1 MCSTAIA
8 LPERVTNRDRRGS
21 TFMVLLAV
29 VFSAFFGTAF
39 FEAAIFGS
47 TFFGIGGA
55 IAAPAYPELAGRVTD
70 TAGLLK
76 PEDKAA
82 IEAELQSLEATS
94 TDQVAVVTVKSL
106 DGYAIEDYG
115 IGLARKWAIGQK
127 DKDNGIVLI
136 VAPNERKVRIEVGR
150 RLEPMMTDTMSELI
164 IQNAILSKFRRG
176 DFSGGIRDGVRDIK
190 AVLLGDAEEVKQR
203 AKVGRTP
210 DDNSALVHLLI
221 FALIVG
227 FIFWKMRQAAI
238 AQQQWEASLTPQQR
252 QQLERQRARDRRRV
266 VVIPG
271 GSGDWGGGWSGG
283 SGGGGGGWSGGGG
296 SFGGGGAS
304 GDW

>member
-1 MCSTAIA
+1 MCGAAIET
-8 LPERVTNRDRRGS
+8 LELNSGLGRRS
-21 TFMVLLAV
+21 SKFVLLFAAV
-29 VFSAFFGTAF
+29 FAVLFTFVVPAF
-39 FEAAIFGS
+39 
-47 TFFGIGGA
+47 
-55 IAAPAYPELAGRVTD
+55 AAPNYPELTGRIVD
-70 TAGLLK
+70 NANILK

-82 IEAELQSLEATS
+82 IEAELKSLEGTS
-94 TDQVAVVTVKSL
+94 TDQVAVVTVNSL

-150 RLEPMMTDTMSELI
+150 RLEPMMTDTMSEII

-203 AKVGRTP
+203 AKIGRAP
-210 DDNSALVHLLI
+210 DDGSALIHLLI
-221 FALIVG
+221 FAAIVG

-238 AQQQWEASLTPQQR
+238 AQQQWEQSLTPQQR
-252 QQLERQRARDRRRV
+252 QQLERQRAAERRNRNI

-271 GSGDWGGGWSGG
+271 GSSDWGGGWSGG
-283 SGGGGGGWSGGGG
+283 GGDGGGWSGGGG

-304 GDW
+304 GSW